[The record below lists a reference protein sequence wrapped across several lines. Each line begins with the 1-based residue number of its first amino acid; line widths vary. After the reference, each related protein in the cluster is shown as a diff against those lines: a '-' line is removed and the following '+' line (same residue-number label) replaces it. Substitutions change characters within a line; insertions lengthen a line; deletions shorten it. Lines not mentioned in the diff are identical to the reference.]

1 MDKNKKA
8 LAAARKEK
16 AAKLRGEQGY
26 NPSGTQGAKGTE
38 GKFMNP
44 KIYGE
49 KIMPR
54 KQTKKKNLLATKIVY
69 DPPRYT

>member
-44 KIYGE
+44 KMYGD

-54 KQTKKKNLLATKIVY
+54 KKTKQKTLFGKVINYKPTPYV
-69 DPPRYT
+69 